1 MPKVI
6 HYRHYAHLCPKAKLD
21 YPAGYRTRHV
31 KFTDA
36 DIDFSS
42 LRERRKRSYIEPDT
56 PEAEDREETVWR
68 TAYQNLPQAKQRHN
82 IQDVNCPACL
92 IEVTTVCINQLDDL
106 GELPIDTGDDEDE

>member
-6 HYRHYAHLCPKAKLD
+6 HYRYFAPFCPKAKLD

-68 TAYQNLPQAKQRHN
+68 TAYQNLPSSKMRHN
-82 IQDVNCPACL
+82 IKVVTCPDCL
-92 IEVTTVCINQLDDL
+92 TEVARVCINTLDYL
-106 GELPIDTGDDEDE
+106 GELPTDTGDEDE

>member
-1 MPKVI
+1 MPKVV
-6 HYRHYAHLCPKAKLD
+6 HYRHYAHLCPRAKLD

-56 PEAEDREETVWR
+56 PEAEDREETVWL
-68 TAYQNLPQAKQRHN
+68 TAFQNLPQAKQRHD
-82 IQDVNCPACL
+82 IEYVTCPDCLGYL
-92 IEVTTVCINQLDDL
+92 IETAVVKMIAM
-106 GELPIDTGDDEDE
+106 GELPDE